1 VNQILFKK
9 NCRQFIK
16 MVSVGSTGM
25 ILQFLLFNLLR
36 LRLPPI
42 SAGELAVGV
51 AIVNNFYWHG
61 RVTFAK
67 DGFAF
72 NRLWNREGLLFVGF
86 SVLMIFLQGQ
96 WLLWTV
102 TLFKAGPFLENA
114 LMFCGMI
121 WGAVLNF
128 IIYRYVIWR

>member
-1 VNQILFKK
+1 MSRKIFQHFL
-9 NCRQFIK
+9 K

-25 ILQFLLFNLLR
+25 VLQFLIYNLLR
-36 LRLPPI
+36 TYLSPVWATQI
-42 SAGELAVGV
+42 AVTA

-67 DGFAF
+67 EGFAF
-72 NRLWNREGLLFVGF
+72 NRLWNREGGLFVGY
-86 SVLMIFLQGQ
+86 SILMILLQGQ

-102 TLFKAGPFLENA
+102 ELFKAGPLFENA
-114 LMFCGMI
+114 LIFIGMI

-128 IIYRYVIWR
+128 IFYRYVVWR